1 MYDKFN
7 PVNFGRVG
15 IDYAKLLKPALDDNR
30 LDVFCSHCINL
41 HITGM
46 AYILADT
53 LCEGDLLN
61 NMEALKVLHNI
72 QINTLPMQHCMQL
85 INKDAVVGIVLES
98 AYTNATVDNWIKSIV
113 ADLMLFAAWTI
124 WEGGDGKTVRKYIAS
139 KTQKN
144 IVQLKGKIGVNGILT
159 RYERAIYAFN
169 TLREKLFVPKYRE
182 LKEAMNRA
190 TYVEKTES
198 FNTIQWKR

>member
-53 LCEGDLLN
+53 LCEEDLLN
-61 NMEALKVLHNI
+61 NIEALKVLHNI

-85 INKDAVVGIVLES
+85 INKDAIVGIVLES
-98 AYTNATVDNWIKSIV
+98 AYTNATIENWLKSIV
-113 ADLMLFAAWTI
+113 ADLMFFCAWTI
-124 WEGGDGKTVRKYIAS
+124 WEGGDSRTVRRYITSRTLKDMLAVK
-139 KTQKN
+139 KT
-144 IVQLKGKIGVNGILT
+144 IGVHGILT

-182 LKEAMNRA
+182 LKEAMTRA